1 MQQGGAGERER
12 DALSPGGAGAQQE
25 DRGGV
30 CGVKASGR
38 RNTQSPRSG
47 CWGKRGEWRGKEM
60 RA

>member
-38 RNTQSPRSG
+38 RDTQSPRSG
-47 CWGKRGEWRGKEM
+47 C
-60 RA
+60 